1 MKLAVFAYSRQGC
14 ETARRVMAALPEWD
28 GCAFAPQRICPPDF
42 SAIEKP
48 SQPFYG
54 AQFHQA
60 DALVFVGSCGIA
72 VREIAPHLTS
82 KTTDPAVVCVDET
95 ARFAVSLLSGHIGGA
110 NALAEKI
117 ASELGAIPVITT
129 ATDRNG
135 RFSVDRWAAEN
146 GLAIDDMALAKAV
159 SAAVLEGDVPLCADF
174 PVVTPLPSGLT
185 AGESGDLGIAVTCRT
200 DAPFSQ
206 TLRLIPQVL
215 HIGLGC
221 RRGTAK
227 ETIAQAVKSVLTAH
241 RIDARSIKLAASIDL
256 KRDEAGLLDFCRQQ
270 GWDIR
275 FYSPEALQAVEGD
288 FTASEF
294 VSAVTGVDNVC
305 ERAALADADELWI
318 KKTAVNGVTVALAA
332 EKWEVRFG

>member
-14 ETARRVMAALPEWD
+14 ETARRVRAALAAD
-28 GCAFAPQRICPPDF
+28 CRAFAPQRICPPDF
-42 SAIEKP
+42 SPIEKP
-48 SQPFYG
+48 SQSFYG
-54 AQFHQA
+54 AQFRWA
-60 DALVFVGSCGIA
+60 DVLVFVGSCGIA
-72 VREIAPHLTS
+72 VREIAPHLES

-95 ARFAVSLLSGHIGGA
+95 AQFAVSLLSGHIGGA
-110 NALAEKI
+110 NALTEKI
-117 ASELGAIPVITT
+117 ASALGAIPVVTT

-135 RFSVDRWAAEN
+135 RFSVDKWAAEN
-146 GLAIDDMALAKAV
+146 GLIIDDMALAKDV
-159 SAAVLEGDVPLCADF
+159 SAAILEGDVPLRADF
-174 PVVTPLPSGLT
+174 PVATPLPLGVT

-200 DAPFSQ
+200 DAPFSR
-206 TLRLIPQVL
+206 TLHLIPQVL

-227 ETIAQAVKSVLTAH
+227 ETIARSVESVLCEH
-241 RIDARSIKLAASIDL
+241 HIDRRSIKMAASIDL
-256 KRDEAGLLDFCRQQ
+256 KRDEAGLLDYCREQ

-305 ERAALADADELWI
+305 ERAALAEADELWI